1 MKKEEMEQLTNGIQE
16 KLGKEASALIADDL
30 GKLITDNTLMN
41 SEITKRDEKIT
52 KLQTDKENLIMTN
65 GNLLQQ
71 VAMGK
76 DDDNKIYN
84 KNQKEEKEEKPF
96 DYSKIFDE
104 NRKFYI
110 KSIDKNKCLL

>member
-41 SEITKRDEKIT
+41 SEISKRDEKISR
-52 KLQTDKENLIMTN
+52 LETDKENLITTN

-71 VAMGK
+71 VAMGR
-76 DDDNKIYN
+76 DDGNIMANK
-84 KNQKEEKEEKPF
+84 KEDVEKPKII
-96 DYSKIFDE
+96 DYRNIFDE
-104 NRKFYI
+104 KR
-110 KSIDKNKCLL
+110 